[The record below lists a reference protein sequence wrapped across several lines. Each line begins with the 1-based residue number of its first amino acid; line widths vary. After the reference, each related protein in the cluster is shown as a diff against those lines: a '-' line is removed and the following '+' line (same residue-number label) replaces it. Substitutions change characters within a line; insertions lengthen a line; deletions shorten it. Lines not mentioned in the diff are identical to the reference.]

1 MSNWKELNRF
11 TYRELEQI
19 RYAEAASLS
28 PEEIACRIE
37 KILHGVELRPKQ
49 SLSWETV
56 VALASLVLELLTF
69 FQETPPESDRTEI
82 YNNITQSYT
91 IIVDYVQSESDLSQQ
106 QDLLRHLTETI
117 EQNLHLPPQQED
129 QEKQRQIGGHLN
141 P

>member
-1 MSNWKELNRF
+1 MANWKELNRF

-19 RYAEAASLS
+19 RYEEAASLS

-37 KILHGVELRPKQ
+37 KILHGVELQPKQ

-56 VALASLVLELLTF
+56 IALASLVLELLTF
-69 FQETPPESDRTEI
+69 FQEAPSESDRTEI

-117 EQNLHLPPQQED
+117 EQNLHIPPQQED
-129 QEKQRQIGGHLN
+129 QEKQPQIGGNLN